1 MNEPIHVHRPPARTV
16 RVRVLS
22 GMLLLVPLFV
32 TLAVL
37 RLVFNLFAAYVRPVL
52 KIFQQRT
59 AVPDSVVIIATVMVM
74 ILALYVLGWLA
85 GHVFGRRLIGWGE
98 RILERIPL
106 VKTVYSST
114 KTVVSMM
121 SADNRQA
128 FRCVVSVEFP
138 RAGIRS
144 IGFVTGA
151 IEDTS
156 GARYAKVFV
165 PTTPNPTSG
174 FLCMLPWADVH
185 RLDMS
190 IEDGLKMILSGGI
203 LSPSRLNIQQGR
215 SLVAA
220 DLVMPP
226 LPPPT
231 PPIPGD
237 PS

>member
-1 MNEPIHVHRPPARTV
+1 MNEPLHAHRPPARTV

-52 KIFQQRT
+52 KLSQRM
-59 AVPDSVVIIATVMVM
+59 AVPDYAVVIATMVVM
-74 ILALYVLGWLA
+74 ILALYFLGWLA
-85 GHVFGRRLIGWGE
+85 GHVFGRRIIGWGE

-114 KTVVSMM
+114 KTVVNMM

-144 IGFVTGA
+144 LGFVTGA
-151 IEDTS
+151 VEDTS

-165 PTTPNPTSG
+165 PTAPNPTSG
-174 FLCMLPWADVH
+174 FLCLLPWSEARV
-185 RLDMS
+185 LDMS

-203 LSPSRLNIQQGR
+203 LSPSRLNITRGR
-215 SLVAA
+215 PLAAA
-220 DLVMPP
+220 DLATPP
-226 LPPPT
+226 LSPPP
-231 PPIPGD
+231 PPIPGG